1 MWKIFWLSFYTSPA
15 GYCYGMVEGI
25 REKRYPTGEGA
36 EAAISYEQV
45 LLSQISYC
53 AKLINLIRVAHDYG

>member
-1 MWKIFWLSFYTSPA
+1 
-15 GYCYGMVEGI
+15 MVEGI
-25 REKRYPTGEGA
+25 REKKYPTGEGA

-53 AKLINLIRVAHDYG
+53 AKLTNLISATHDYG